1 MSFSFGQMFAASS
14 LLKAGLGSYGAAAE
28 ASYELSYYQ
37 HIIQNAQN
45 NQILT
50 MAEIRNAEKR
60 GRAEE
65 NANRLKYKHMKAS
78 QKAGWG
84 SRNILMTG
92 GTPLDILLSTNV
104 IEAVDREVIAANTD
118 NEVFGLNI
126 KKFNYQNE
134 ANIAKNKASTISPG
148 RAASTAFMSSLL
160 SSAGDYAS
168 FKYSKIGKL

>member
-1 MSFSFGQMFAASS
+1 MTLTFGQMFAATS
-14 LLKAGLGSYGAAAE
+14 LFKAGMASYGATAA
-28 ASYELSYYQ
+28 ATTELSYYH

-65 NANRLKYKHMKAS
+65 NANRLRYKHMKAS

-104 IEAVDREVIAANTD
+104 IEAVDREAIAANTD

-126 KKFNYQNE
+126 KKFNYKNE
-134 ANIAKNKASTISPG
+134 ADIASAKASSISPS
-148 RAASTAFMSSLL
+148 RAGSMAFMSSLL
-160 SSAGDYAS
+160 SSAGDYAGY
-168 FKYSKIGKL
+168 KYSKIG

>member
-1 MSFSFGQMFAASS
+1 
-14 LLKAGLGSYGAAAE
+14 
-28 ASYELSYYQ
+28 
-37 HIIQNAQN
+37 
-45 NQILT
+45 
-50 MAEIRNAEKR
+50 
-60 GRAEE
+60 
-65 NANRLKYKHMKAS
+65 
-78 QKAGWG
+78 
-84 SRNILMTG
+84 MTG